1 MYQGDFTTERASN
14 SRIVVY
20 GWVKMY
26 ATATATA
33 TATAP
38 DFNHG
43 AKLSEIAIQLH
54 LLL

>member
-1 MYQGDFTTERASN
+1 MYQGDFTTEIASKG
-14 SRIVVY
+14 RIVVY

-26 ATATATA
+26 ATATA